1 MTKQIYEDYKYF
13 MQDAGSFFV
22 GSKYSLKELTL
33 NEDILFKFRKVV
45 AESIL
50 PHYSD
55 EDTLET
61 VLYYLTADDFV
72 FQIFKQMNADVRVSI
87 KVKKKHLFG
96 SEEEVYKTKYIK
108 IKELVSMSEDEKKE
122 AGLLIQ
128 ELKGSKLALLTV

>member
-13 MQDAGSFFV
+13 MQDAGSFYV

>member
-22 GSKYSLKELTL
+22 GSKYSLKEITL
-33 NEDILFKFRKVV
+33 NEDVLFKFRKVV

>member
-13 MQDAGSFFV
+13 MQDPGSFFV
-22 GSKYSLKELTL
+22 GAKYTLKEITL

-50 PHYSD
+50 PSYSD
-55 EDTLET
+55 VDTLET
-61 VLYYLTADDFV
+61 VLYYLKPDDFV
-72 FQIFKQMNADVRVSI
+72 FQVFKQMNADVRVSI

-96 SEEEVYKTKYIK
+96 KEEEVYQTKYIK
-108 IKELVSMSEDEKKE
+108 VKELVSMSEEEKKK

-128 ELKGSKLALLTV
+128 ELKGGKLALLTV

>member
-13 MQDAGSFFV
+13 MQDAGSFYV
-22 GSKYSLKELTL
+22 GSKYTLKELTL
-33 NEDILFKFRKVV
+33 NEDVLFKFRKVI
-45 AESIL
+45 AESVL

-96 SEEEVYKTKYIK
+96 SEEEVYKTKYLK
-108 IKELVSMSEDEKKE
+108 IKELVSMSEEEKKE

>member
-13 MQDAGSFFV
+13 MQDAGSFYV

-87 KVKKKHLFG
+87 KVTKKHLFG

>member
-1 MTKQIYEDYKYF
+1 MTKQVYEDYKYF
-13 MQDAGSFFV
+13 LQDPGYFFV
-22 GSKYSLKELTL
+22 GSKYTLKEITL
-33 NEDILFKFRKVV
+33 NEDILFKFRKVI

-50 PHYSD
+50 PSFSD

-61 VLYYLTADDFV
+61 VLYYLKPDDFCLQV
-72 FQIFKQMNADVRVSI
+72 FKQMNAEVRVSI

-96 SEEEVYKTKYIK
+96 SEEEVYRTRYIK
-108 IKELVSMSEDEKKE
+108 IKQLTDMSEDEKKE

>member
-13 MQDAGSFFV
+13 MQDPGSFFV
-22 GSKYSLKELTL
+22 GAKYTLKEITL

-50 PHYSD
+50 PSYSD
-55 EDTLET
+55 VDTLET
-61 VLYYLTADDFV
+61 VLYYLKPDDFV
-72 FQIFKQMNADVRVSI
+72 FQVFKQMNADVRVSI

-96 SEEEVYKTKYIK
+96 KEEEVYQTKYIK
-108 IKELVSMSEDEKKE
+108 VKELVSMSEEEKKK

-128 ELKGSKLALLTV
+128 ELKGCKLALLTV

>member
-22 GSKYSLKELTL
+22 GSKYTLKEITL
-33 NEDILFKFRKVV
+33 NDDILFKFRKVV

-72 FQIFKQMNADVRVSI
+72 FQIFKQMNTDVRVSI
-87 KVKKKHLFG
+87 KVKKKRLFG

>member
-1 MTKQIYEDYKYF
+1 MTKQVYEDYKYF
-13 MQDAGSFFV
+13 MQDAGTFYV
-22 GSKYSLKELTL
+22 GSKYTLKEITL

-50 PHYSD
+50 PSYSD

-61 VLYYLTADDFV
+61 VLYYLKPDDFV
-72 FQIFKQMNADVRVSI
+72 FQVFKQMNADVRVSI

-96 SEEEVYKTKYIK
+96 KEEEVYQTKYIK
-108 IKELVSMSEDEKKE
+108 IKELVSMSEEEKKA

-128 ELKGSKLALLTV
+128 ELKGGKLALLTV

>member
-13 MQDAGSFFV
+13 MQDAGSFYV
-22 GSKYSLKELTL
+22 GSKYTLKELTL
-33 NEDILFKFRKVV
+33 NEDVLFKFRKVI
-45 AESIL
+45 AESVL

-96 SEEEVYKTKYIK
+96 SEEEVYKTKYLK

>member
-1 MTKQIYEDYKYF
+1 MTKQVYEDYKYF
-13 MQDAGSFFV
+13 LQDPGYFFV
-22 GSKYSLKELTL
+22 GSKYTLKEITL
-33 NEDILFKFRKVV
+33 NEDILFKFRKVI

-50 PHYSD
+50 PSFSD

-61 VLYYLTADDFV
+61 VLYYLKPDDFCLQV
-72 FQIFKQMNADVRVSI
+72 FKQMNAEVRVSI

-96 SEEEVYKTKYIK
+96 SEEEVYRTRYLK
-108 IKELVSMSEDEKKE
+108 IKQLTDMSEDEKKE

>member
-1 MTKQIYEDYKYF
+1 MTKQVYEDYKYF
-13 MQDAGSFFV
+13 LQDPGYFFV
-22 GSKYSLKELTL
+22 GSKYTLKEITL
-33 NEDILFKFRKVV
+33 NEDILFKFRKVI

-50 PHYSD
+50 PFFSD

-61 VLYYLTADDFV
+61 VLYYLKPDDFCLQV
-72 FQIFKQMNADVRVSI
+72 FKQMNAEVRVSI

-96 SEEEVYKTKYIK
+96 SEEEVYRTRYIK
-108 IKELVSMSEDEKKE
+108 IKQLTDMSEDEKKE

>member
-13 MQDAGSFFV
+13 IQDAGSFYV
-22 GSKYSLKELTL
+22 GAKYTLKEITL

-45 AESIL
+45 SESIM
-50 PHYSD
+50 PSFSG

-61 VLYYLTADDFV
+61 VLYYLKPDDFV
-72 FQIFKQMNADVRVSI
+72 FQVFKQMNAEVRISL

-96 SEEEVYKTKYIK
+96 KEEEVYSTRYIK
-108 IKELVSMSEDEKKE
+108 IKELVSMSEDEKNK

-128 ELKGSKLALLTV
+128 ELKGGKLALLTV

>member
-22 GSKYSLKELTL
+22 GSKYTIKEITL
-33 NEDILFKFRKVV
+33 NDDILFKFRKVV

>member
-22 GSKYSLKELTL
+22 GSKYTIKEITL
-33 NEDILFKFRKVV
+33 NDDILFKFRKVV

-72 FQIFKQMNADVRVSI
+72 FQIFKQMNTDVRVSI
-87 KVKKKHLFG
+87 KVKKKRLFG